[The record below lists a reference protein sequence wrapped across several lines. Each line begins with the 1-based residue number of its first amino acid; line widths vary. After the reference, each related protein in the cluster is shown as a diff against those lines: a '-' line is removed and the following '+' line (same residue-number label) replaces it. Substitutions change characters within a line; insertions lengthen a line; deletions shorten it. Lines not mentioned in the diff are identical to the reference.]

1 MTDAPA
7 APTTAATREAYPF
20 ALAELV
26 AEGIDVVA
34 IDADLSVSTMGY
46 QFGEMHPDRWLTVGV
61 AEQNM
66 VGIAAGLAA
75 AGKTAFIASFAS
87 FLPGRCFD
95 QLRTSVAQPKGGLNV
110 KCVASHGGVT
120 VGEDGMSA
128 QAIEDLAL
136 ATSLIPFDVVVPADF
151 EEARQALIAV
161 GHTPRPA
168 YVRTGRPKVPGLY
181 SNGYQ
186 FALGRADRLREGVD
200 VTLIACG
207 ILVGIAVQAAELLS
221 AEGISARVLNMAT
234 IKPIDREAVIAAATE
249 TGAIVTAEEHQ
260 THGGLG
266 TAVARV
272 VAETVPVPL
281 AFVGVD
287 RYGTSGKWDE
297 LLGYFELTP
306 QRLAVA
312 AREVIARK
320 R

>member
-1 MTDAPA
+1 MTSTAPVS
-7 APTTAATREAYPF
+7 AATREAYP
-20 ALAELV
+20 AALIELAESGV
-26 AEGIDVVA
+26 DVVA

-46 QFGEMHPDRWLTVGV
+46 QFGAKFPERWMSVGV

-66 VGIAAGLAA
+66 VGIAAGFAA
-75 AGKTAFIASFAS
+75 TGKTAFIASFAS

-151 EEARQALIAV
+151 ESAKQAIVAV
-161 GHTPRPA
+161 GNTTRPA
-168 YVRTGRPKVPGLY
+168 YVRTGRPKVDGVYTPEY
-181 SNGYQ
+181 R
-186 FALGRADRLREGVD
+186 FELGKANMLRAGSD

-207 ILVGIAVQAAELLS
+207 IMVGISLKAAELLS
-221 AEGISARVLNMAT
+221 SEGVSARVIDMAT
-234 IKPIDREAVIAAATE
+234 IKPIDREAVLAAARD
-249 TGAIVTAEEHQ
+249 TGALVTAEEHQ

-266 TAVARV
+266 TQVARV
-272 VAETVPVPL
+272 LADELPTPI

-287 RYGTSGKWDE
+287 RYGTSGKWDQ

-306 QRLAVA
+306 ERIAAA
-312 AREVIARK
+312 ARGVIDRK
-320 R
+320 G

>member
-1 MTDAPA
+1 MTQAPA
-7 APTTAATREAYPF
+7 SAATREAYPF
-20 ALAELV
+20 ALIDLV
-26 AEGIDVVA
+26 EQGIDVVA

-46 QFGEMHPDRWLTVGV
+46 QFGEKYPERWLSVGV

-66 VGIAAGLAA
+66 VGIAAGFAA
-75 AGKTAFIASFAS
+75 TGKTAFIASFAA

-95 QLRTSVAQPKGGLNV
+95 QLRTSVAQPRGGLNV

-136 ATSLIPFDVVVPADF
+136 VTSLIPFDVVVPADF
-151 EEARQALIAV
+151 ESARQAIVAV
-161 GHTPRPA
+161 GKTTRPS
-168 YVRTGRPKVPGLY
+168 YVRTGRPKVAGIY
-181 SNGYQ
+181 DASHR
-186 FALGRADRLREGVD
+186 FELGRANTLRAGTD

-207 ILVGIAVQAAELLS
+207 IMVGVALQAAESLAS
-221 AEGISARVLNMAT
+221 EGISARVLDMAT
-234 IKPIDREAVIAAATE
+234 IKPVDREAVLAAARE

-266 TAVARV
+266 TQVARV
-272 VAETVPVPL
+272 LAEELPTPI

-297 LLGYFELTP
+297 LLGYFDLTP
-306 QRLAVA
+306 QRLAQA
-312 AREVIARK
+312 ARDVIARK